1 MAPDDT
7 LHFQRATLVIT
18 DLERALRLYR
28 DILGFT
34 VEYVLGG
41 EAVAYS
47 RQVFALPAE
56 ATIQLCT
63 LNAPGQPRTLALVEA
78 VGACLPPVAGPRRN
92 AAVLRVADF
101 DAVLTAAAALP
112 GVSVVAEHPLHTHD
126 GRIGREAGIVDA
138 DGNLTVIYSIAAAP

>member
-1 MAPDDT
+1 MAVENT
-7 LHFQRATLVIT
+7 LHFQRATLVVA

-34 VEYVLGG
+34 VEYILGG
-41 EAVAYS
+41 DAVAYS
-47 RQVFALPAE
+47 RQVFDLPAG
-56 ATIQLCT
+56 AVVRLCT

-78 VGACLPPVAGPRRN
+78 SGVALPPSVGVRRS

-101 DAVLTAAAALP
+101 DSVLAGAAALP
-112 GVSVVAEHPLHTHD
+112 DVQVIAEHPLRTHD

-138 DGNLTVIYSIAAAP
+138 DGNLVVIYSIPLAP